1 MAKPLNYTTEQRRSA
16 EGTDHQ
22 ANVWIRLGRR
32 CRAPY
37 FFITGITLRPFGPS
51 TTTR

>member
-1 MAKPLNYTTEQRRSA
+1 MANPLNYTTEQRRRA
-16 EGTDHQ
+16 DGTDHQ

-32 CRAPY
+32 WRAPY